1 MSIDYKI
8 FPKDPASIRAN
19 TLGRV
24 PRANLPAVLHLIEMI
39 RREEHSEQPM
49 RRAVCE
55 SLFVSLLMHLARST
69 QSTQAS
75 LQDIPV
81 QKEIDFIARNMKDTF
96 YIQVS
101 YTLIDEKTRE
111 REINSFRKLDDG
123 YKKIV
128 ITMDNDPFIDL
139 GFGYKKMNIIDFLLD
154 DASLEKA

>member
-1 MSIDYKI
+1 MVDI
-8 FPKDPASIRAN
+8 
-19 TLGRV
+19 GR
-24 PRANLPAVLHLIEMI
+24 N
-39 RREEHSEQPM
+39 EQ
-49 RRAVCE
+49 
-55 SLFVSLLMHLARST
+55 
-69 QSTQAS
+69 
-75 LQDIPV
+75 
-81 QKEIDFIARNMKDTF
+81 KKIDFIARNMKDTF

-139 GFGYKKMNIIDFLLD
+139 GFGYKKMNIVDFLLD